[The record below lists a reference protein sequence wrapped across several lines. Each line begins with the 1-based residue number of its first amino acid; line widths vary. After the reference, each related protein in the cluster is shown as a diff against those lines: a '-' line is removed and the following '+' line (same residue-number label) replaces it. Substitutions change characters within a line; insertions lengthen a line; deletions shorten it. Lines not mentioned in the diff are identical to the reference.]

1 MFLHSFIC
9 HLNWLFDKFQNSFY
23 FQSSTQSITLNTLES
38 FFDSLAVVK
47 RRRRFRKKKRKKGK
61 KAGTPKVMHYNHT
74 QTNEPPP
81 PLLCTLSLSPKVPI
95 QNFHYTPV
103 SFKSIGG
110 LQSSKKN
117 NAISQSIFQKKKRE
131 SV

>member
-1 MFLHSFIC
+1 MLLHSFIC

-23 FQSSTQSITLNTLES
+23 FQFSTQSITLNTLES

-47 RRRRFRKKKRKKGK
+47 RRRRLKKKEKKE

-81 PLLCTLSLSPKVPI
+81 PLLCTLSLSPPKARSEI
-95 QNFHYTPV
+95 FHYTPV

-117 NAISQSIFQKKKRE
+117 NAISQSIFQKKNERE
-131 SV
+131 